1 MFQKRKQQQQERV
14 LQQQRAEKPVKQVTE
29 RLERQ
34 KMQQRQLQLQ
44 QQLLQKRPQQDFTP
58 ISAQLVTVGVLATL
72 ANSKAESIEARL
84 SKDFDSRLTRFVEDD
99 VPGKIPKDL
108 VNITDK
114 AQVHMLC
121 SSATELLH
129 KQKLEGSWNTD
140 NTTLSVTTFF
150 YEGKTKCAPSSALDV
165 RSGIDF
171 DLRTNFVR
179 TTSGDLKPALV
190 LCLTKGKVILE
201 QRDVSD
207 LVLHGREI
215 VDGASVEVQT
225 IGGTQEIG
233 AEEGGAVNTWH
244 LFNTPRSS

>member
-1 MFQKRKQQQQERV
+1 
-14 LQQQRAEKPVKQVTE
+14 
-29 RLERQ
+29 
-34 KMQQRQLQLQ
+34 
-44 QQLLQKRPQQDFTP
+44 
-58 ISAQLVTVGVLATL
+58 
-72 ANSKAESIEARL
+72 
-84 SKDFDSRLTRFVEDD
+84 
-99 VPGKIPKDL
+99 
-108 VNITDK
+108 
-114 AQVHMLC
+114 MLC

-215 VDGASVEVQT
+215 VDGASVCLPLP
-225 IGGTQEIG
+225 
-233 AEEGGAVNTWH
+233 A
-244 LFNTPRSS
+244 LSPRPIPPLLREWCRICHHICQLSATCLLDGRSRCRRSAAPRRSVPRRAAR